1 VWQENQANKSMQ
13 LTQNRYFLACL
24 SAFLLW
30 LAWPPIPYTSF
41 LLFVAF
47 VPLLFAV
54 EAIQTS
60 ELPKK
65 GRKIFG
71 LAFLSFVL
79 WNTASIYWVFNSLHA
94 AMPLPAALAI
104 SLIPFGL
111 GALLMAFA
119 FWGYYAVSQVL
130 NKTWSYAALLC
141 FWISYEYLH
150 QSWDLAFPWMN
161 LGNGFAQTHQLVQW
175 YEYTGVY
182 GGTIWVLLANILI
195 FEALGQKSRKLGL
208 IGLAWIIVPAVF
220 SLIRYETYTE
230 NINPANVV
238 VVQPNVDPYQKYGSL
253 SPEQQVARLIDLS
266 KQQAQ
271 PNTEYFI
278 WPETA
283 MVGFTDEEQIRANGL
298 YLQVLNFLQ
307 PYANANVLSG
317 IESYKNFGKDSVAS
331 AQYDPG
337 SGNFLVPYNAAIH
350 IENAANVQFY
360 HKSKLVPGVEQL
372 PFPRLF
378 SFFKSAFS
386 AFGGSTGGYGKQA
399 KPSVFYAQS
408 GMGVSPIICYES
420 IWGAYVAESVQ
431 NGAGFIAIITNDA
444 WWGNTSGKDQHL
456 AYAKLRAIENRRW
469 VARSANTGISGFIN
483 QRGDVVKKSGWW
495 VPAALKADINLN
507 EEQTFYT
514 QYGDILAILGCSGA
528 LALVLLAFF
537 MKYKLKASF
546 KTS

>member
-1 VWQENQANKSMQ
+1 MQ
-13 LTQNRYFLACL
+13 LTQNRYYLACS

-30 LAWPPIPYTSF
+30 LAWPPMPYTSF

-47 VPLLFAV
+47 LPLLFAV
-54 EAIQTS
+54 EAIQTGD
-60 ELPKK
+60 LRKK
-65 GRKIFG
+65 GRKVFG

-104 SLIPFGL
+104 SIIPFGL
-111 GALLMAFA
+111 GALLMAIA

-130 NKTWSYAALLC
+130 NKTWTYVALVC

-161 LGNGFAQTHQLVQW
+161 LGNGFAQSHQLVQW

-182 GGTIWVLLANILI
+182 GGTLWVLLANIFL
-195 FEALGQKSRKLGL
+195 FEALRQKSTKLAL

-220 SLIRYETYTE
+220 SLIVYTNYTE
-230 NINPANVV
+230 KLNPANVV

-253 SPEQQVARLIDLS
+253 SPEQQLARLIDLS
-266 KQQAQ
+266 QQQAQ

-283 MVGFTDEEQIRANGL
+283 MVGFTDEEQIRANAL
-298 YLQVLNFLQ
+298 YRQVLNFLQ
-307 PYANANVLSG
+307 PYANANVISG
-317 IESYKNFGKDSVAS
+317 IESYKNFRKDSVDN

-337 SGNFLVPYNAAIH
+337 LGNFLVPYNSAIQ
-350 IENAANVQFY
+350 IENSAQVQFY

-372 PFPRLF
+372 PFPRFF

-399 KPSVFYAQS
+399 KPSIFYAQS

-420 IWGAYVAESVQ
+420 IWGSYVAESVGQ
-431 NGAGFIAIITNDA
+431 GASFIAIITNDA
-444 WWGNTSGKDQHL
+444 WWGNTSGKDQHV

-483 QRGDVVKKSGWW
+483 QRGDVVMQSGWW
-495 VPAALKADINLN
+495 VPTALKADINLN
-507 EEQTFYT
+507 EEQTIYT
-514 QYGDILAILGCSGA
+514 QYGDVLAILGCSGA
-528 LALVLLAFF
+528 LALVLLTFY
-537 MKYKLKASF
+537 MRYKLKASF

>member
-1 VWQENQANKSMQ
+1 MWQENQVNKHMQ
-13 LTQNRYFLACL
+13 LTQNRYFLAC
-24 SAFLLW
+24 STSFLLW
-30 LAWPPIPYTSF
+30 LAWPPMPYTSF

-60 ELPKK
+60 DLPNK
-65 GRKIFG
+65 GRKVFG

-79 WNTASIYWVFNSLHA
+79 WNTASIYWVFNSLQA

-111 GALLMAFA
+111 GALLMALA

-130 NKTWSYAALLC
+130 NKTWTYAALIC

-150 QSWDLAFPWMN
+150 QTWDLAFPWMN

-182 GGTIWVLLANILI
+182 GGTLWVLLANIFL
-195 FEALGQKSRKLGL
+195 FEALRQKSRKLGL

-230 NINPANVV
+230 KINPANVV
-238 VVQPNVDPYQKYGSL
+238 VVQPNVDPYQKYGTL

-271 PNTEYFI
+271 SNTEYFI

-283 MVGFTDEEQIRANGL
+283 IVGFTDEEQIRANGL
-298 YLQVLNFLQ
+298 YIQVLNFLQ

-317 IESYKNFGKDSVAS
+317 IESYKNFRKDSVAS
-331 AQYDPG
+331 AQYDNG

-372 PFPRLF
+372 PFPRFF

-420 IWGAYVAESVQ
+420 IWGSYVAESVRQ
-431 NGAGFIAIITNDA
+431 GAGFIAIITNDA

-495 VPAALKADINLN
+495 VPAALKADVNLN

-514 QYGDILAILGCSGA
+514 QYGDVLAILGCSGA
-528 LALVLLAFF
+528 FALVLLAFY
-537 MKYKLKASF
+537 MRYKLKPSF

>member
-1 VWQENQANKSMQ
+1 MWQENQANKPMH

-30 LAWPPIPYTSF
+30 LAWPPMPYTSF

-54 EAIQTS
+54 KAIQTS
-60 ELPKK
+60 DLRKK
-65 GRKIFG
+65 GRKVFG

-111 GALLMAFA
+111 GALLMAIA

-161 LGNGFAQTHQLVQW
+161 LGNGFAQSHQLVQW

-182 GGTIWVLLANILI
+182 GGTLWVLLANIFL
-195 FEALGQKSRKLGL
+195 FEALRQKSRKLGL

-230 NINPANVV
+230 KINPANVV
-238 VVQPNVDPYQKYGSL
+238 VVQPNVDPYQKYGSV

-266 KQQAQ
+266 QKQAQ
-271 PNTEYFI
+271 PNTEFFI

-283 MVGFTDEEQIRANGL
+283 IVGFTDEEQIRANAL
-298 YLQVLNFLQ
+298 YWQVLNFLQ
-307 PYANANVLSG
+307 PYSNANVISG
-317 IESYKNFGKDSVAS
+317 IESYKNFRKDSVDN

-337 SGNFLVPYNAAIH
+337 LGNFLVPYNSAIQ
-350 IENAANVQFY
+350 IENSAQVQFY

-372 PFPRLF
+372 PFPRFF

-386 AFGGSTGGYGKQA
+386 AFGGSTGGYGKQL

-420 IWGAYVAESVQ
+420 IWGGYVAESVQ

-456 AYAKLRAIENRRW
+456 AFAKLRAIENRRW

-483 QRGDVVKKSGWW
+483 QRGDVVMQSGWW

-507 EEQTFYT
+507 EEQTIYT
-514 QYGDILAILGCSGA
+514 QYGDVLAILGCSAA
-528 LALVLLAFF
+528 LALVLLTFY
-537 MKYKLKASF
+537 MRYKLKSSF

>member
-1 VWQENQANKSMQ
+1 VWQENQSNKPMQ

-30 LAWPPIPYTSF
+30 LAWPPMPYTSF

-60 ELPKK
+60 DLRKK
-65 GRKIFG
+65 GRKVFG
-71 LAFLSFVL
+71 LTFLSFVL

-111 GALLMAFA
+111 GALLMALA

-130 NKTWSYAALLC
+130 NKTWSYVALVC

-161 LGNGFAQTHQLVQW
+161 LGNGFAQSHQLVQW

-182 GGTIWVLLANILI
+182 GGTFWVLLANILI
-195 FEALGQKSRKLGL
+195 FEALGQKSRKLSL

-230 NINPANVV
+230 KINPANVV
-238 VVQPNVDPYQKYGSL
+238 VVQPNVDPYQKYGSV

-266 KQQAQ
+266 QQQAQ

-283 MVGFTDEEQIRANGL
+283 IVGFTDEEQIRANAL
-298 YLQVLNFLQ
+298 YRQVLNFLQ
-307 PYANANVLSG
+307 PYANANVISG
-317 IESYKNFGKDSVAS
+317 IESYKNFRKDSVDN

-337 SGNFLVPYNAAIH
+337 LGNFLVPYNSAIQ
-350 IENAANVQFY
+350 IENSAQVQFY
-360 HKSKLVPGVEQL
+360 HKSRLVPGVEQL
-372 PFPRLF
+372 PFPRFF

-399 KPSVFYAQS
+399 KPSIFYAQS

-431 NGAGFIAIITNDA
+431 NGASFIAIITNDA

-456 AYAKLRAIENRRW
+456 AFAKLRAIENRRW

-483 QRGDVVKKSGWW
+483 QRGDVVIQSGWW
-495 VPAALKADINLN
+495 VPTALKADINLN
-507 EEQTFYT
+507 EEQTIYT
-514 QYGDILAILGCSGA
+514 QYGDVLAILGCSGA
-528 LALVLLAFF
+528 LALVLLTFY
-537 MKYKLKASF
+537 MRYKLKASF
-546 KTS
+546 

>member
-1 VWQENQANKSMQ
+1 MWQENQANKPMQ
-13 LTQNRYFLACL
+13 LTQNRYYLACS

-30 LAWPPIPYTSF
+30 LAWPPMPYTSF

-47 VPLLFAV
+47 LPLLFAV
-54 EAIQTS
+54 EAIQTGD
-60 ELPKK
+60 LRKK
-65 GRKIFG
+65 GRKVFG

-104 SLIPFGL
+104 SIIPFGL
-111 GALLMAFA
+111 GALLMAIA

-130 NKTWSYAALLC
+130 NKTWTYVALVC

-161 LGNGFAQTHQLVQW
+161 LGNGFAQSHQLVQW

-182 GGTIWVLLANILI
+182 GGTLWVLLANIFL
-195 FEALGQKSRKLGL
+195 FEALRQKSTKLAL

-220 SLIRYETYTE
+220 SLIVYTNYTE
-230 NINPANVV
+230 KLNPANVV

-253 SPEQQVARLIDLS
+253 SPEQQLARLIDLS
-266 KQQAQ
+266 QQQAQ

-283 MVGFTDEEQIRANGL
+283 MVGFTDEEQIRANAL
-298 YLQVLNFLQ
+298 YRQVLNFLQ
-307 PYANANVLSG
+307 PYANANVISG
-317 IESYKNFGKDSVAS
+317 IESYKNFRKDSVDN

-337 SGNFLVPYNAAIH
+337 LGNFLVPYNSAIQ
-350 IENAANVQFY
+350 IENSAQVQFY

-372 PFPRLF
+372 PFPRFF

-399 KPSVFYAQS
+399 KPSIFYAQS

-420 IWGAYVAESVQ
+420 IWGSYVAESVGQ
-431 NGAGFIAIITNDA
+431 GASFIAIITNDA
-444 WWGNTSGKDQHL
+444 WWGNTSGKDQHV

-483 QRGDVVKKSGWW
+483 QRGDVVMQSGWW
-495 VPAALKADINLN
+495 VPTALKADINLN
-507 EEQTFYT
+507 EEQTIYT
-514 QYGDILAILGCSGA
+514 QYGDVLAILGCSGA
-528 LALVLLAFF
+528 LALVLLTFY
-537 MKYKLKASF
+537 MRYKLKASF

>member
-1 VWQENQANKSMQ
+1 VWQENQANKPMH

-30 LAWPPIPYTSF
+30 LAWPPMPYTSF

-54 EAIQTS
+54 KAIQTS
-60 ELPKK
+60 DLLKK
-65 GRKIFG
+65 GRKVFG

-111 GALLMAFA
+111 GALLMAIA

-130 NKTWSYAALLC
+130 NKTLTYVALVC

-161 LGNGFAQTHQLVQW
+161 LGNGFAQSHQLVQW

-182 GGTIWVLLANILI
+182 GGTLWVLLANILI

-230 NINPANVV
+230 KINPANVV
-238 VVQPNVDPYQKYGSL
+238 VVQPNVDPYQKYGSV

-266 KQQAQ
+266 QQQAQ

-283 MVGFTDEEQIRANGL
+283 IVGFTDEEQVRANAL
-298 YLQVLNFLQ
+298 YRQVLNFLQ
-307 PYANANVLSG
+307 PYANANVISG
-317 IESYKNFGKDSVAS
+317 IESYKNFRKDSVNN

-337 SGNFLVPYNAAIH
+337 SGNFLVPYNSAIQ
-350 IENAANVQFY
+350 IENSAQVQFY

-372 PFPRLF
+372 PFPRFF

-399 KPSVFYAQS
+399 KPSIFYAQS

-431 NGAGFIAIITNDA
+431 NGASFIAIITNDA
-444 WWGNTSGKDQHL
+444 WWGNTSGKDQHV
-456 AYAKLRAIENRRW
+456 AFAKLRAIENRRW

-483 QRGDVVKKSGWW
+483 QRGDVVMQSGWW
-495 VPAALKADINLN
+495 VPTALKADINLN
-507 EEQTFYT
+507 EEQTIYT
-514 QYGDILAILGCSGA
+514 QYGDVLAILGCSGA
-528 LALVLLAFF
+528 LALVLLTFY
-537 MKYKLKASF
+537 MRYKLKAGF

>member
-1 VWQENQANKSMQ
+1 VWQENQANKPMQ

-30 LAWPPIPYTSF
+30 LAWPPMPYTSF

-54 EAIQTS
+54 ETIQTS

-71 LAFLSFVL
+71 LSFLSFVL

-208 IGLAWIIVPAVF
+208 IGLAWIIVPAVA

-271 PNTEYFI
+271 ANTEYFI

-283 MVGFTDEEQIRANGL
+283 MVGFTDEEQIRANSL

-331 AQYDPG
+331 VQYDPG

-372 PFPRLF
+372 PFPQFF

-483 QRGDVVKKSGWW
+483 QRGDVVKKSEWW
-495 VPAALKADINLN
+495 VPTALKADINLN

-514 QYGDILAILGCSGA
+514 QYGDVLATLGCLGA
-528 LALVLLAFF
+528 LVLVLLAFY
-537 MKYKLKASF
+537 MRYKLKASF

>member
-1 VWQENQANKSMQ
+1 VWQENQANKPMQ

-30 LAWPPIPYTSF
+30 LAWPPMPYTSF

-60 ELPKK
+60 DLRKK
-65 GRKIFG
+65 GRKVFG
-71 LAFLSFVL
+71 LTFLSFVL

-111 GALLMAFA
+111 GALLMALA

-130 NKTWSYAALLC
+130 NKTWSYVALVC

-161 LGNGFAQTHQLVQW
+161 LGNGFAQSHQLVQW

-182 GGTIWVLLANILI
+182 GGTFWVLLANILI
-195 FEALGQKSRKLGL
+195 FEALGQKSRKLSL

-230 NINPANVV
+230 KINPANVV
-238 VVQPNVDPYQKYGSL
+238 VVQPNVDPYQKYSSV

-266 KQQAQ
+266 QQQAQ

-283 MVGFTDEEQIRANGL
+283 IVGFTDEEQIRANAL
-298 YLQVLNFLQ
+298 YRQVLNFLQ
-307 PYANANVLSG
+307 PYANANVISG
-317 IESYKNFGKDSVAS
+317 IESYKNFRKDSVDN

-337 SGNFLVPYNAAIH
+337 LGNFLVPYNSAIQ
-350 IENAANVQFY
+350 IENSAQVQFY
-360 HKSKLVPGVEQL
+360 HKSRLVPGVEQL
-372 PFPRLF
+372 PFPRFF

-399 KPSVFYAQS
+399 KPSIFYTQS

-431 NGAGFIAIITNDA
+431 NGASFIAIITNDA

-456 AYAKLRAIENRRW
+456 AFAKLRAIENRRW

-483 QRGDVVKKSGWW
+483 QRGDVVIQSGWW
-495 VPAALKADINLN
+495 VPTALKADINLN
-507 EEQTFYT
+507 EEQTIYT
-514 QYGDILAILGCSGA
+514 QYGDVLAILGCSGA
-528 LALVLLAFF
+528 LALVLLTFY
-537 MKYKLKASF
+537 MRYKLKASF
-546 KTS
+546 

>member
-1 VWQENQANKSMQ
+1 MWQENQANKPMQ
-13 LTQNRYFLACL
+13 LTQNRYFLACF

-130 NKTWSYAALLC
+130 NKTCSYAALLC

-195 FEALGQKSRKLGL
+195 FEALRHKSRKLGL
-208 IGLAWIIVPAVF
+208 FGLAWIIVPAVA

-253 SPEQQVARLIDLS
+253 SSEQQLARLIDLS

-337 SGNFLVPYNAAIH
+337 SGNFLVPYNAAIN

-372 PFPRLF
+372 PFPRFF

-399 KPSVFYAQS
+399 KPSVFFAQS

-483 QRGDVVKKSGWW
+483 QRGDVVKKSEWW
-495 VPAALKADINLN
+495 VPTALKADINLN

-514 QYGDILAILGCSGA
+514 QYGDVLAILGCSGA

>member
-1 VWQENQANKSMQ
+1 MWQENQANKPMQ

-30 LAWPPIPYTSF
+30 LAWPPMPYTSF

-60 ELPKK
+60 DLRKK
-65 GRKIFG
+65 GRKVFG
-71 LAFLSFVL
+71 LTFLSFVL
-79 WNTASIYWVFNSLHA
+79 WNTACIYWVFNSLHA

-111 GALLMAFA
+111 GALLMALA

-130 NKTWSYAALLC
+130 NKTWSYAALVC

-161 LGNGFAQTHQLVQW
+161 LGNGFAQSHQLVQW

-182 GGTIWVLLANILI
+182 GGTFWVLLANILI
-195 FEALGQKSRKLGL
+195 FEALGQKSRKLSL

-230 NINPANVV
+230 KINPANVV
-238 VVQPNVDPYQKYGSL
+238 VVQPNVDPYQKYGSV

-266 KQQAQ
+266 QQQAQ

-283 MVGFTDEEQIRANGL
+283 IVGFTDEEQIRANAL
-298 YLQVLNFLQ
+298 YRQVLNFLQ
-307 PYANANVLSG
+307 PYANANVISG
-317 IESYKNFGKDSVAS
+317 IESYKNFRKDSVDN

-337 SGNFLVPYNAAIH
+337 LGNFLVPYNSAIQ
-350 IENAANVQFY
+350 IENSAQVQFY
-360 HKSKLVPGVEQL
+360 HKSRLVPGVEQL
-372 PFPRLF
+372 PFPRFF

-399 KPSVFYAQS
+399 KPSIFYAQS

-431 NGAGFIAIITNDA
+431 NGASFIAIITNDA

-456 AYAKLRAIENRRW
+456 AFAKLRALENRRW

-483 QRGDVVKKSGWW
+483 QRGDVVIQSGWW
-495 VPAALKADINLN
+495 VPTALKADINLN
-507 EEQTFYT
+507 EEQTIYT
-514 QYGDILAILGCSGA
+514 QYGDVLAILGCSGA
-528 LALVLLAFF
+528 LALVLLTFY
-537 MKYKLKASF
+537 MRYKLKASF
-546 KTS
+546 

>member
-1 VWQENQANKSMQ
+1 MWQENQANKPMQ

-30 LAWPPIPYTSF
+30 LAWPPMPYTSF

-54 EAIQTS
+54 ETIQTS

-71 LAFLSFVL
+71 LSFLSFVL

-130 NKTWSYAALLC
+130 NKTWSYVALLC

-195 FEALGQKSRKLGL
+195 FEALRQKSRKLGL
-208 IGLAWIIVPAVF
+208 IGLAWIIVPAVA

-271 PNTEYFI
+271 ANTEYFI

-283 MVGFTDEEQIRANGL
+283 MVGFTDEEQIRANSL

-360 HKSKLVPGVEQL
+360 HKSKLVPGV
-372 PFPRLF
+372 
-378 SFFKSAFS
+378 
-386 AFGGSTGGYGKQA
+386 
-399 KPSVFYAQS
+399 
-408 GMGVSPIICYES
+408 
-420 IWGAYVAESVQ
+420 
-431 NGAGFIAIITNDA
+431 
-444 WWGNTSGKDQHL
+444 
-456 AYAKLRAIENRRW
+456 
-469 VARSANTGISGFIN
+469 
-483 QRGDVVKKSGWW
+483 
-495 VPAALKADINLN
+495 
-507 EEQTFYT
+507 
-514 QYGDILAILGCSGA
+514 
-528 LALVLLAFF
+528 
-537 MKYKLKASF
+537 
-546 KTS
+546 

>member
-1 VWQENQANKSMQ
+1 MH

-30 LAWPPIPYTSF
+30 LAWPPMPYTSF

-54 EAIQTS
+54 KAIQTS
-60 ELPKK
+60 DLRKK
-65 GRKIFG
+65 GRKVFG
-71 LAFLSFVL
+71 LTFLSFVL

-111 GALLMAFA
+111 GALLMAIA

-161 LGNGFAQTHQLVQW
+161 LGNGFAQSHQLVQW

-182 GGTIWVLLANILI
+182 GGTLWVLLANIFL
-195 FEALGQKSRKLGL
+195 FEALRQKSRKLGL

-230 NINPANVV
+230 KINPANVV
-238 VVQPNVDPYQKYGSL
+238 VVQPNVDPYQKYGSV

-266 KQQAQ
+266 QKQAQ
-271 PNTEYFI
+271 PNTEFFI

-283 MVGFTDEEQIRANGL
+283 IVGFTDEEQIRANAL
-298 YLQVLNFLQ
+298 YWQVLNFLQ
-307 PYANANVLSG
+307 PYSNANVISG
-317 IESYKNFGKDSVAS
+317 IESYKNFRKDSVDN

-337 SGNFLVPYNAAIH
+337 LGNFLVPYNSAIQ
-350 IENAANVQFY
+350 IENSAQVQFY

-372 PFPRLF
+372 PFPRFF

-386 AFGGSTGGYGKQA
+386 AFGGSTGGYGKQL

-420 IWGAYVAESVQ
+420 IWGGYVAESVQ

-456 AYAKLRAIENRRW
+456 AFAKLRAIENRRW

-483 QRGDVVKKSGWW
+483 QRGDVVMQSGWW

-507 EEQTFYT
+507 EEQTIYT
-514 QYGDILAILGCSGA
+514 QYGDVLAILGCSAA
-528 LALVLLAFF
+528 LALVLLTFY
-537 MKYKLKASF
+537 MRYKLKSSF

>member
-1 VWQENQANKSMQ
+1 VWQENQANKHMQ

-30 LAWPPIPYTSF
+30 LAWPPMPYTSF

-60 ELPKK
+60 DQPKK

-111 GALLMAFA
+111 GALLMALA

-182 GGTIWVLLANILI
+182 GGTVWVLLANIFL
-195 FEALGQKSRKLGL
+195 FEALRQKSRKLGL

-230 NINPANVV
+230 KINPANVV

-253 SPEQQVARLIDLS
+253 SSEQQVARLIDLS
-266 KQQAQ
+266 QQQAQ

-283 MVGFTDEEQIRANGL
+283 MVGFTDEEQIRANAL

-337 SGNFLVPYNAAIH
+337 LGNFLVPYNAAIH

-372 PFPRLF
+372 PFPRFF

-420 IWGAYVAESVQ
+420 IWGSYVAQSVRQ
-431 NGAGFIAIITNDA
+431 GAGFIAIITNDA

-495 VPAALKADINLN
+495 VPAALKADVNLN

-514 QYGDILAILGCSGA
+514 RYGDVLAILGCSGA
-528 LALVLLAFF
+528 FVLVLLALY
-537 MKYKLKASF
+537 MRYKLKASF

>member
-1 VWQENQANKSMQ
+1 MWQENQANKPMH

-30 LAWPPIPYTSF
+30 LAWPPMPYTSF

-60 ELPKK
+60 DLRKK
-65 GRKIFG
+65 GRKVFG
-71 LAFLSFVL
+71 LTFLSFVL
-79 WNTASIYWVFNSLHA
+79 WNTACIYWVFNSLHA

-111 GALLMAFA
+111 GALLMALA

-130 NKTWSYAALLC
+130 NKTWSYAALVC

-161 LGNGFAQTHQLVQW
+161 LGNGFAQSHQLVQW

-182 GGTIWVLLANILI
+182 GGTFWVLLANILI
-195 FEALGQKSRKLGL
+195 FEALGQKCRKLSL

-230 NINPANVV
+230 KINPANVV
-238 VVQPNVDPYQKYGSL
+238 VVQPNVDPYQKYGSV

-266 KQQAQ
+266 QQQAQ

-283 MVGFTDEEQIRANGL
+283 MVGFTDEEQIRANAL

-317 IESYKNFGKDSVAS
+317 IESYKNFGKDSVTS
-331 AQYDPG
+331 AQYDPQ
-337 SGNFLVPYNAAIH
+337 SGNFLVPYNSAIQ
-350 IENAANVQFY
+350 IENSAQVQFY
-360 HKSKLVPGVEQL
+360 HKSRLVPGVEQL
-372 PFPRLF
+372 PFPRFF

-399 KPSVFYAQS
+399 KPSIFYAQS

-431 NGAGFIAIITNDA
+431 NGASFIAIITNDA

-456 AYAKLRAIENRRW
+456 AFAKLRAIENRRW
-469 VARSANTGISGFIN
+469 VARSANTGISSFIN
-483 QRGDVVKKSGWW
+483 QRGDVVKQSGWW
-495 VPAALKADINLN
+495 VPTALKEDINLN
-507 EEQTFYT
+507 EKQTIYT
-514 QYGDILAILGCSGA
+514 QYGDVLAILGCSGA
-528 LALVLLAFF
+528 LALVLLTFY
-537 MKYKLKASF
+537 MRYKLKASF
-546 KTS
+546 

>member
-1 VWQENQANKSMQ
+1 MQ

-47 VPLLFAV
+47 VPLLFGV
-54 EAIQTS
+54 EAILTS

-150 QSWDLAFPWMN
+150 QTWDLAFPWMN

-182 GGTIWVLLANILI
+182 GGTLWVLLANIFL
-195 FEALGQKSRKLGL
+195 FEALSQKSRKLGL

-230 NINPANVV
+230 KINPANVV

-283 MVGFTDEEQIRANGL
+283 IVGFTDEEQIRANAL

-372 PFPRLF
+372 PFPRFF

-420 IWGAYVAESVQ
+420 IWGSYVAESVKQ
-431 NGAGFIAIITNDA
+431 GAGFIAIITNDA

-483 QRGDVVKKSGWW
+483 QRGDVVKKSAWW
-495 VPAALKADINLN
+495 VPTALKADINLN
-507 EEQTFYT
+507 EEQTIYT
-514 QYGDILAILGCSGA
+514 KYGDVLAILGCSGA
-528 LALVLLAFF
+528 FALVLLAWY
-537 MKYKLKASF
+537 MRYKLKASF

>member
-1 VWQENQANKSMQ
+1 MQ

-30 LAWPPIPYTSF
+30 LAWPPMPYTSF

-60 ELPKK
+60 DLRKK
-65 GRKIFG
+65 GRKVFG
-71 LAFLSFVL
+71 LTFLSFVL

-111 GALLMAFA
+111 GALLMALA

-130 NKTWSYAALLC
+130 NKTWSYAALVC

-161 LGNGFAQTHQLVQW
+161 LGNGFAQSHQLVQW

-182 GGTIWVLLANILI
+182 GGTFWVLLANILI
-195 FEALGQKSRKLGL
+195 FEALGQKSRKLSL

-230 NINPANVV
+230 KINPANVV
-238 VVQPNVDPYQKYGSL
+238 VVQPNVDPYQKYGSV

-266 KQQAQ
+266 QQQAQ

-283 MVGFTDEEQIRANGL
+283 IVGFTDEEQIRANAL
-298 YLQVLNFLQ
+298 YRQVLNFLQ
-307 PYANANVLSG
+307 PYANANVISG
-317 IESYKNFGKDSVAS
+317 IESYKNFRKDSVDN

-337 SGNFLVPYNAAIH
+337 LGNFLVPYNSAIQ
-350 IENAANVQFY
+350 IENSAQVQFY
-360 HKSKLVPGVEQL
+360 HKSRLVPGVEQL
-372 PFPRLF
+372 PFPRFF

-399 KPSVFYAQS
+399 KPSIFYAQS

-431 NGAGFIAIITNDA
+431 NGASFIAIITNDA

-456 AYAKLRAIENRRW
+456 AFAKLRAIENRRW

-483 QRGDVVKKSGWW
+483 QRGDVVKQSGWW
-495 VPAALKADINLN
+495 VPTALKADINLN
-507 EEQTFYT
+507 EEQTIYT
-514 QYGDILAILGCSGA
+514 QYGDVLAILGCSGA
-528 LALVLLAFF
+528 LALVLLTFY
-537 MKYKLKASF
+537 MRYKLKASF
-546 KTS
+546 

>member
-1 VWQENQANKSMQ
+1 VWQENQANKPMQ

-30 LAWPPIPYTSF
+30 LAWPPMPYTSF

-60 ELPKK
+60 DLRKK
-65 GRKIFG
+65 GRKVFG
-71 LAFLSFVL
+71 LTFLSFVL
-79 WNTASIYWVFNSLHA
+79 WNTACIYWVFNSLHA

-111 GALLMAFA
+111 GALLMALA

-130 NKTWSYAALLC
+130 NKTWSYAALVC

-161 LGNGFAQTHQLVQW
+161 LGNGFAQSHQLVQW

-182 GGTIWVLLANILI
+182 GGTFWVLLANILI
-195 FEALGQKSRKLGL
+195 FEALGQKSRKLSL

-230 NINPANVV
+230 KINPANVV
-238 VVQPNVDPYQKYGSL
+238 VVQPNVDPYQKYGSV

-266 KQQAQ
+266 QQQAQ

-283 MVGFTDEEQIRANGL
+283 IVGFTDEEQIRANAL
-298 YLQVLNFLQ
+298 YRQVLNFLQ
-307 PYANANVLSG
+307 PYANANVISG
-317 IESYKNFGKDSVAS
+317 IESYKNFRKDSVDN

-337 SGNFLVPYNAAIH
+337 LGNFLVPYNSAIQ
-350 IENAANVQFY
+350 IENSAQVQFY
-360 HKSKLVPGVEQL
+360 HKSRLVPGVEQL
-372 PFPRLF
+372 PFPRFF

-399 KPSVFYAQS
+399 KPSIFYAQS

-431 NGAGFIAIITNDA
+431 NGASFIAIITNDA

-456 AYAKLRAIENRRW
+456 AFAKLRAIENRRW

-483 QRGDVVKKSGWW
+483 QRGDVVIQSGWW
-495 VPAALKADINLN
+495 VPTALKADINLN
-507 EEQTFYT
+507 EEQTIYT
-514 QYGDILAILGCSGA
+514 QYGDVLAILGCSGA
-528 LALVLLAFF
+528 LALVLLTFY
-537 MKYKLKASF
+537 MRYKLKASF
-546 KTS
+546 

>member
-1 VWQENQANKSMQ
+1 MWQENQANKHMQ

-30 LAWPPIPYTSF
+30 LAWPPMPYTSF

-60 ELPKK
+60 DLRKK
-65 GRKIFG
+65 GRKVFG
-71 LAFLSFVL
+71 LTFLSFVL

-111 GALLMAFA
+111 GALLMALA

-130 NKTWSYAALLC
+130 NKTWSYAALVC

-161 LGNGFAQTHQLVQW
+161 LGNGFAQSHQLVQW

-182 GGTIWVLLANILI
+182 GGTFWVLLANILI
-195 FEALGQKSRKLGL
+195 FEALGQKSRKLSL

-230 NINPANVV
+230 KINPANVV
-238 VVQPNVDPYQKYGSL
+238 VVQPNVDPYQKYGSV

-266 KQQAQ
+266 QQQAQ

-283 MVGFTDEEQIRANGL
+283 IVGFTDEEQIRANAL
-298 YLQVLNFLQ
+298 YRQVLNFLQ
-307 PYANANVLSG
+307 PYANANVISG
-317 IESYKNFGKDSVAS
+317 IESYKNFRKDSVDN

-337 SGNFLVPYNAAIH
+337 LGNFLVPYNSAIQ
-350 IENAANVQFY
+350 IENSAQVQFY
-360 HKSKLVPGVEQL
+360 HKSRLVPGVEQL
-372 PFPRLF
+372 PFPRFF

-399 KPSVFYAQS
+399 KPSIFYAQS

-431 NGAGFIAIITNDA
+431 NGASFIAIITNDA

-456 AYAKLRAIENRRW
+456 AFAKLRAIENRRW

-483 QRGDVVKKSGWW
+483 QRGDVVKQSGWW
-495 VPAALKADINLN
+495 VPTALKADINLN
-507 EEQTFYT
+507 EEQTIYT
-514 QYGDILAILGCSGA
+514 QYGDVLAILGCSGA
-528 LALVLLAFF
+528 LALVLLTFY
-537 MKYKLKASF
+537 MRYKLKASF
-546 KTS
+546 

>member
-1 VWQENQANKSMQ
+1 MLQENQANKPMQ
-13 LTQNRYFLACL
+13 LTQNRYILACL

-41 LLFVAF
+41 LLFIAF

-60 ELPKK
+60 NQPRK

-71 LAFLSFVL
+71 LSFLSFVL

-111 GALLMAFA
+111 GALLMALA

-130 NKTWSYAALLC
+130 TKTWSYAALLC

-161 LGNGFAQTHQLVQW
+161 LGNGFAQSHQLVQW

-182 GGTIWVLLANILI
+182 GGTLWVLLANILF
-195 FEALGQKSRKLGL
+195 FEALRQKSRKLGL
-208 IGLAWIIVPAVF
+208 FGLAWIIVPAVA

-230 NINPANVV
+230 EINPANVV
-238 VVQPNVDPYQKYGSL
+238 VVQPNIDPYQKYGSL

-317 IESYKNFGKDSVAS
+317 IESYKNFGKDSVAN
-331 AQYDPG
+331 AQYDSQ
-337 SGNFLVPYNAAIH
+337 SGNFLVPYNSAVQ
-350 IENAANVQFY
+350 IENSAQVQFY

-372 PFPRLF
+372 PFPRFF

-408 GMGVSPIICYES
+408 GMGVSPVICYES
-420 IWGAYVAESVQ
+420 IWGSYVAESVRQ
-431 NGAGFIAIITNDA
+431 GAGFIAIITNDA

-483 QRGDVVKKSGWW
+483 QRGDVVKQSGWW
-495 VPAALKADINLN
+495 VPTALKADINLN
-507 EEQTFYT
+507 EEQTIYT
-514 QYGDILAILGCSGA
+514 QYGDVLAILGCSGA
-528 LALVLLAFF
+528 LALVLLTFYIR
-537 MKYKLKASF
+537 YKLKASF
-546 KTS
+546 

>member
-1 VWQENQANKSMQ
+1 MWQENQANKSMQ

-130 NKTWSYAALLC
+130 NKTWSYAALIC

-150 QSWDLAFPWMN
+150 QTWDLAFPWMN

-182 GGTIWVLLANILI
+182 GGALWILLANIFL
-195 FEALGQKSRKLGL
+195 FEALRQKSRKLGL

-230 NINPANVV
+230 KINPANVV

-271 PNTEYFI
+271 ANTEYFI

-283 MVGFTDEEQIRANGL
+283 IVGFTDEEQIRANAL
-298 YLQVLNFLQ
+298 YRQVLNFLQ

-317 IESYKNFGKDSVAS
+317 IESYKNFGKDSVTS

-337 SGNFLVPYNAAIH
+337 SGNFLVPYNAAIN

-372 PFPRLF
+372 PFPRFF

-420 IWGAYVAESVQ
+420 IWGSYVAESVL

-483 QRGDVVKKSGWW
+483 QRGDVVKKSDWW
-495 VPAALKADINLN
+495 VPTALKADINLN
-507 EEQTFYT
+507 EDQTFYT
-514 QYGDILAILGCSGA
+514 QYGDVLAILGCFGA
-528 LALVLLAFF
+528 VTILLVCFF
-537 MKYKLKASF
+537 YNLKVRF
-546 KTS
+546 F

>member
-1 VWQENQANKSMQ
+1 MQ
-13 LTQNRYFLACL
+13 LTQNRYFLAC
-24 SAFLLW
+24 STSFLLW
-30 LAWPPIPYTSF
+30 LAWPPMPYTSF

-60 ELPKK
+60 DLPNK
-65 GRKIFG
+65 GRKVFG

-79 WNTASIYWVFNSLHA
+79 WNTASIYWVFNSLQA

-111 GALLMAFA
+111 GALLMALA

-130 NKTWSYAALLC
+130 NKTWTYAALIC

-150 QSWDLAFPWMN
+150 QTWDLAFPWMN

-182 GGTIWVLLANILI
+182 GGTLWVLLANIFL
-195 FEALGQKSRKLGL
+195 FEALRQKSRKLGL

-230 NINPANVV
+230 KINPANVV
-238 VVQPNVDPYQKYGSL
+238 VVQPNVDPYQKYGTL

-271 PNTEYFI
+271 SNTEYFI

-283 MVGFTDEEQIRANGL
+283 IVGFTDEEQIRANGL
-298 YLQVLNFLQ
+298 YIQVLNFLQ

-317 IESYKNFGKDSVAS
+317 IESYKNFRKDSVAS
-331 AQYDPG
+331 AQYDNG

-372 PFPRLF
+372 PFPRFF

-420 IWGAYVAESVQ
+420 IWGSYVAESVRQ
-431 NGAGFIAIITNDA
+431 GAGFIAIITNDA

-495 VPAALKADINLN
+495 VPAALKADVNLN

-514 QYGDILAILGCSGA
+514 QYGDVLAILGCSGA
-528 LALVLLAFF
+528 FALVLLAFY
-537 MKYKLKASF
+537 MRYKLKPSF